1 MRLIYSGE
9 IKKQAKTALLEH
21 QTDYRKLVLQHAGV
35 SSALMLIL
43 SLVGLW
49 INRSIA
55 DTQGLDGV
63 GTAAALQSMYTV
75 ILLAANVLLPF
86 WQAGI
91 LYTSIRVV
99 RRQNTEFSMLTQ
111 GFRRAMPLTGF
122 YAMLLLIFFG
132 IAMACLNLLI
142 VPFMCVPV
150 PEELQSAMEMLDYTD
165 IAQMEAFY
173 AEYYGEMKRY
183 SMPLVIVFA
192 CVYGLIAAPL
202 LYRFRMCNYLL
213 MEDERAGV
221 MASFGISSRMTRGE
235 RKNLFLLDLSFWW
248 YHLLT
253 VLISL
258 IIYVPDLL
266 NAAGINLPVSY
277 ETANLLAYIVYIICY
292 LVFIG
297 LAGAHYQ
304 VSMTCAYE
312 KLRVS
317 QENETVNVSEKS

>member
-1 MRLIYSGE
+1 MRLIYSKQ
-9 IKKQAKTALLEH
+9 IKKQAAFALSEH
-21 QTDYRKLVLQHAGV
+21 QTDYRKLVFQHAAV

-49 INRSIA
+49 VNSSIA

-75 ILLAANVLLPF
+75 VMLAANVLLPF

-111 GFRRAMPLTGF
+111 GFRRVAPLAGF
-122 YAMLLLIFFG
+122 YGMLMLIFFG
-132 IAMACLNLLI
+132 VAMACLNLLI

-165 IAQMEAFY
+165 VAQMEVFY
-173 AEYYGEMKRY
+173 AEHYGEMMRY
-183 SMPLVIVFA
+183 SMPLVIVLA
-192 CVYGLIAAPL
+192 CVYGLVAVPL

-221 MASFGISSRMTRGE
+221 MASFGISSRMTKGE

-258 IIYVPDLL
+258 IIYVPDFL
-266 NAAGINLPVSY
+266 NDIGVNLPVNY

-312 KLRVS
+312 KLRVL
-317 QENETVNVSEKS
+317 QENETVSISEVS